1 MMGGGGSFTSAGGRG
16 GQAMSPE
23 DMAKMQQAMAEAE
36 AARKTVEYRMYYS
49 NFKAV
54 GGVKMPH
61 TLQRSIDG
69 KPTEETTFEQIKVN
83 PKIDKQK
90 FAVSK

>member
-1 MMGGGGSFTSAGGRG
+1 
-16 GQAMSPE
+16 
-23 DMAKMQQAMAEAE
+23 MAARE
-36 AARKTVEYRMYYS
+36 AARKVVEFRIYYS

-54 GGVKMPH
+54 NGVLLPH

-69 KPTEETTFEQIKVN
+69 KPTEETTFEQFKIN